1 MTRFWRLEILEN
13 QTNERPGEDG
23 RWYLLFLI
31 STQASRLCTLHL
43 FSSYRIIVDTNNQ
56 PMSEHLNKKIR
67 RPAPPQVAHLCKAQV
82 IPNVFPAIHVIEG
95 IVTSVTPAGNR
106 TPELFTVEYEYDG
119 SCGFTERLTIVE
131 VEAGLLLMDKRF
143 TSCLSIALIDQER
156 ERVTIYEQVMKERY
170 DLGMDVKINHEIIW
184 KLTLVA
190 AMELEYAQ
198 RVDERLSQLQA
209 KNGTGSGSG
218 QSCRYYK
225 EHPTTYLGGQYL
237 RKSKP
242 SDDVLTGGKVIFS
255 PSVLAQRVRTGIAK
269 ACDYYQN
276 TVMGHVDN
284 GHGRRSSR
292 IASASGPSVK
302 PNALEI
308 GGAVALTV
316 LHMFS
321 EADEAIYGQAGERLK
336 SKDDDGED
344 EAEDEE
350 VNPFFKPTAVMIF
363 NHFKGNRSTTAAD
376 MQVGICYAMEDSI
389 PMSLPLMNLNK
400 ISDDLV
406 PHSTSKVAFECVS
419 GEKLKELNSFDS
431 STFSRCKFKLIFEQE
446 DGHDV
451 AFEDEADPAK
461 ELEEFRR
468 EEKAWR
474 ARKHFETW
482 RFNSVNGGKTAWPN
496 WNAYVAEKLKSTSSS
511 SAVRRDD
518 DNSQTSV
525 SVKPDPDDAPTAVSN
540 EQTSNDLA
548 LAQAISE
555 PSTSR
560 RSRRAT
566 RGDGGEGPVFYGANQ
581 SLTQQ
586 QIIETVH
593 RLIVQAFPKG
603 MMLLDLK
610 KLIMGEGESSNFNA
624 MTELK
629 RVRTALGKLVFRFG
643 KLDRMLVNSESDN
656 ICWKRLKNESLV
668 TLTFVP
674 LIEIAKKSENNDPD
688 VSKKD
693 EGTDSASAAV
703 KEESEISN
711 GDAVAETDPDV
722 SKREEGTYSA
732 SAAVKEEIETSNGD
746 AVTETASASVKE
758 EIETS
763 NGNVNVE
770 TAVTVVKEDTDN
782 SNAFGVIETDNLQN
796 QELSDLQDYIKQLH
810 ETELALRALVLKHYK
825 NAIANNTFQ
834 QAKPALLSMAADERE
849 NDYDGHDRTFFFNET
864 NEHGQASEKK
874 EDIEWNSSPSHP
886 LLGKII
892 YRPSVVN
899 TDKLLNSEPSTV
911 SCYWYKIVAYCPS
924 KAADISEDEAD
935 AAKES
940 FNSDLNVTDSII
952 VSRRIRFRAEPT
964 SAPKHTGSDGLS
976 ANNDW
981 IILTE
986 AQVNAGLH
994 AATFQQKHNS
1004 DSSKKKA
1011 HPFSGMAGMGVLLHP
1026 LSDGDGQRV
1035 PFQAMIVGHDTA
1047 ECASG
1052 VGVEWRVLVLAD
1064 ALNGDQSSSAFWA
1077 KVSPDAG
1084 TISRVDKD
1092 VSFRLEAQECHPS
1105 SPAYEACET
1114 VLNYLK
1120 SNVKVVPF
1128 LDPVDPIAL
1137 GIPDYSDVIKTP
1149 MDLST
1154 ISTKL
1159 AKGDYGRIP
1168 PGGEYSSPV
1177 GKMLHGPFYD
1187 DVMLVF
1193 DNAMLFNPKGD
1204 FIHDDASTL
1213 KGLASRKIETL
1224 ALKAEGQAAGYNAL
1238 SGGRRKSKPTSV
1250 YVAED
1255 SDVDMYEYESDYE
1268 EEFGTQQRGK
1278 KRSRS
1283 KASRVEDY
1291 STRAIEHPIN
1301 IPTDVDAAL
1310 FSSLPISTDPKRFAL
1325 PQEWTCDKMTTE
1337 IDDRVNKDDQT
1348 DDGDKEMEELAM
1360 IQSQMSDHHQSS
1372 MRRSS
1377 RAQGSSSNT
1386 NASHKMSDAL
1396 TGIKYL
1402 LQEGDSEMMATFSS
1416 RALACDREGVEKI
1429 RETLHEEY
1437 YAKLYYKYCSSNNTT
1452 IPIVLNTASHDGVGV
1467 YSDDSFPPFLGR
1479 IIPNGNPSCNDV
1491 TWEIRPNF
1499 VVPALRWVL
1508 RGLVESEHLAEWES
1522 CSLSSYESETILL
1535 TNHAYY
1541 YNEAKIPYEV
1551 LDSRRKKAVAEEE
1564 EEEEV
1569 ELSAYEKMRAE
1580 RVARNNEKMKALGLA

>member
-1 MTRFWRLEILEN
+1 
-13 QTNERPGEDG
+13 
-23 RWYLLFLI
+23 
-31 STQASRLCTLHL
+31 
-43 FSSYRIIVDTNNQ
+43 
-56 PMSEHLNKKIR
+56 MSEHLNKKIR

-95 IVTSVTPAGNR
+95 IVASVTPASNR
-106 TPELFTVEYEYDG
+106 TPELFTVEYDG
-119 SCGFTERLTIVE
+119 GFTERLTMVE

-143 TSCLSIALIDQER
+143 TSCLSIASIDQER
-156 ERVTIYEQVMKERY
+156 ERVTMYQQVMKERY
-170 DLGMDVKINHEIIW
+170 DLGMDVKMSHEIIW

-209 KNGTGSGSG
+209 KNGTGSG

-242 SDDVLTGGKVIFS
+242 SEDVGGKVIFS
-255 PSVLAQRVRTGIAK
+255 PSVLAQRVRTGITK

-276 TVMGHVDN
+276 TVMGQFDN
-284 GHGRRSSR
+284 GRRSSR

-302 PNALEI
+302 PNVLEI

-321 EADEAIYGQAGERLK
+321 EADEAIFGHAGERLK
-336 SKDDDGED
+336 STKDDGED
-344 EAEDEE
+344 EDEE
-350 VNPFFKPTAVMIF
+350 VNSFFEPTAVMIF
-363 NHFKGNRSTTAAD
+363 NHLRGNRSTTATD
-376 MQVGICYAMEDSI
+376 VQVGICYAMEDSI

-419 GEKLKELNSFDS
+419 GEKMKELNSFDS
-431 STFSRCKFKLIFEQE
+431 ATFSRCKFKLIFEQE
-446 DGHDV
+446 DGQMMELD
-451 AFEDEADPAK
+451 DKGDPVK

-482 RFNSVNGGKTAWPN
+482 RYTSVNGGKTAWPS
-496 WNAYVAEKLKSTSSS
+496 WNAYVAEKLKNTSSTVKRED
-511 SAVRRDD
+511 SASQRSIKADD
-518 DNSQTSV
+518 V
-525 SVKPDPDDAPTAVSN
+525 PTVIRN
-540 EQTSNDLA
+540 EETANDLA

-610 KLIMGEGESSNFNA
+610 KLIMGESESSNFNA

-629 RVRTALGKLVFRFG
+629 RVRTALGKLVYRLG
-643 KLDRMLVNSESDN
+643 KLDRILVNSESDN
-656 ICWKRLKNESLV
+656 ICWKQLQNESLV
-668 TLTFVP
+668 TLSFVP
-674 LIEIAKKSENNDPD
+674 FMPLIAKKSAEKNDPN
-688 VSKKD
+688 VSRKE
-693 EGTDSASAAV
+693 EGADSASAGV

-711 GDAVAETDPDV
+711 GE
-722 SKREEGTYSA
+722 
-732 SAAVKEEIETSNGD
+732 
-746 AVTETASASVKE
+746 AVTETAAASVKE

-763 NGNVNVE
+763 NGNVAVE
-770 TAVTVVKEDTDN
+770 TASTVVKEDTDN
-782 SNAFGVIETDNLQN
+782 YNAVAFLESDTLQK
-796 QELSDLQDYIKQLH
+796 QELSVLQDYIKQLH
-810 ETELALRALVLKHYK
+810 ETELALRALVLKHHK
-825 NAIANNTFQ
+825 NAVANKTFQ
-834 QAKPALLSMAADERE
+834 HVTPALLSMAADERE
-849 NDYDGHDRTFFFNET
+849 NDYDGHDRTFFFNDTDER
-864 NEHGQASEKK
+864 GQSGEMK
-874 EDIEWNSSPSHP
+874 EDIEWNTSPSHP
-886 LLGKII
+886 LVGKII

-899 TDKLLNSEPSTV
+899 NDKLLNSEPSTV

-924 KAADISEDEAD
+924 KVADISEDEVD

-940 FNSDLNVTDSII
+940 INSDLNVTDNII

-964 SAPKHTGSDGLS
+964 SAPESTVSNGLS
-976 ANNDW
+976 TNNVF

-986 AQVNAGLH
+986 AQVNSGLH
-994 AATFQQKHNS
+994 AATFQQKHSS
-1004 DSSKKKA
+1004 DASKKKA

-1084 TISRVDKD
+1084 TISRVDND
-1092 VSFRLEAQECHPS
+1092 VSFRLEAQEYHPS

-1128 LDPVDPIAL
+1128 LDPVDPVAL
-1137 GIPDYSDVIKTP
+1137 GIPDYLDVIKTP

-1159 AKGDYGRIP
+1159 GRGDYGRIP

-1193 DNAMLFNPKGD
+1193 GNAMLFNPKGD
-1204 FIHDDASTL
+1204 FIHDDAATL

-1224 ALKAEGQAAGYNAL
+1224 ALKAESQAAGYNAL
-1238 SGGRRKSKPTSV
+1238 SGGRKSKTTSV

-1291 STRAIEHPIN
+1291 STRAIEPPIN
-1301 IPTDVDAAL
+1301 IPNDVDAAL
-1310 FSSLPISTDPKRFAL
+1310 FSSLPISTEPKRFAL
-1325 PQEWTCDKMTTE
+1325 PQEWTCEKMTTG
-1337 IDDRVNKDDQT
+1337 INVRAKKDDQP
-1348 DDGDKEMEELAM
+1348 GDKEMEDLAM
-1360 IQSQMSDHHQSS
+1360 IQSQMSEQHQSS
-1372 MRRSS
+1372 TRRSS
-1377 RAQGSSSNT
+1377 RAQGSNSNT

-1396 TGIKYL
+1396 TGIQYL
-1402 LQEGDSEMMATFSS
+1402 RQGDDSELMATFSS
-1416 RALACDREGVEKI
+1416 ETPACDRLGVEKI

-1437 YAKLYYKYCSSNNTT
+1437 YAKLYYKYCSSNNTA
-1452 IPIVLNTASHDGVGV
+1452 IPIVLDTASHDGVGL
-1467 YSDDSFPPFLGR
+1467 YSDGSFPPFLGR

-1491 TWEIRPNF
+1491 AWEIRPNF

-1508 RGLVESEHLAEWES
+1508 RGLIASEHLAEWES
-1522 CSLSSYESETILL
+1522 SSLSSYESETILL

-1541 YNEAKIPYEV
+1541 YNEAKVPYEV
-1551 LDSRRKKAVAEEE
+1551 LDSRRKKSNVAEEE

-1580 RVARNNEKMKALGLA
+1580 RVARNKEKLKALGLA